1 MPLKLIKNL
10 RGILIIGEVTI
21 EEDNVLT
28 EVVNSMLEVI
38 NVFEK
43 VNNPT
48 YEDTMT
54 DFTGISRKQIYS
66 LGIHFCYIRYS
77 YCNLPFLLY
86 LITLKRSYYMN
97 KPTLDKM
104 KEGEIMK
111 GWKILFQLF
120 WTFFKISPVTFGG
133 GFAMVPLIEKEVVEK
148 RGWLKSEDVTDVF
161 ALSQS
166 VPGAVAINSATFI
179 GQRIGG
185 VRGAIAAMLGV
196 SLPTFF
202 IVLILGVLYFFIQDN
217 PKVEAA
223 FISIRVS
230 IVAIIVYAAIKIA
243 KNAIVDKST
252 FGMMVIG
259 IPALFFI
266 HPIIA
271 IGVGAVTGII
281 TISIK
286 MKLGYKIERERKA
299 EKDDKDKLEYFM
311 GAGI

>member
-1 MPLKLIKNL
+1 
-10 RGILIIGEVTI
+10 
-21 EEDNVLT
+21 
-28 EVVNSMLEVI
+28 
-38 NVFEK
+38 
-43 VNNPT
+43 
-48 YEDTMT
+48 
-54 DFTGISRKQIYS
+54 
-66 LGIHFCYIRYS
+66 
-77 YCNLPFLLY
+77 
-86 LITLKRSYYMN
+86 MN